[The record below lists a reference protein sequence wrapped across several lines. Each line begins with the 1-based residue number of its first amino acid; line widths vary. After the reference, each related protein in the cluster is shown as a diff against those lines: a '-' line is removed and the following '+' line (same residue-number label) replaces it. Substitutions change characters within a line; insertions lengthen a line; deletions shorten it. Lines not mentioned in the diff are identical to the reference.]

1 MRANRYLNVV
11 LTVIAIELGWI
22 GLNHMGTPVSAQQT
36 AQPVV
41 ITGVQMPQSD
51 TLPMNMLP
59 VTVRGVE
66 LRNRNE
72 FMPIG
77 LYGQVEQVPGR
88 ERFQPIDIRT
98 PVPIKVEAD
107 RPLRIAEPVTVRIP
121 VTVSK
126 EFAK

>member
-22 GLNHMGTPVSAQQT
+22 GFSRVGTPVSAQQT

-41 ITGVQMPQSD
+41 ITGVQMPEGD
-51 TLPMNMLP
+51 MLP
-59 VTVRGVE
+59 VTVRGVD

-72 FMPIG
+72 FLPVG
-77 LYGQVEQVPGR
+77 LYGQVGQVPGPG
-88 ERFQPIDIRT
+88 RFEPIDIRT
-98 PVPIKVEAD
+98 RVPIKVDVD
-107 RPLRIAEPVTVRIP
+107 RPLRLVEPVTVRIP
-121 VTVSK
+121 VTSSR

>member
-22 GLNHMGTPVSAQQT
+22 GLTHLGTPVSAQQT

-41 ITGVQMPQSD
+41 ITGVQMPQ
-51 TLPMNMLP
+51 TEMLP
-59 VTVRGVE
+59 VTVRGVDF
-66 LRNRNE
+66 RNRNE

-88 ERFQPIDIRT
+88 ERFAAIDIRT
-98 PVPIKVEAD
+98 PVPIKIEAD

-121 VTVSK
+121 VTMSK

>member
-22 GLNHMGTPVSAQQT
+22 GLNHAGTPVSAQQP

-41 ITGVQMPQSD
+41 ITGVQMPETD
-51 TLPMNMLP
+51 MLP
-59 VTVRGVE
+59 VTVRGVD

-72 FMPIG
+72 FLPVG
-77 LYGQVEQVPGR
+77 LYGQVEQVPGAG
-88 ERFQPIDIRT
+88 RFEPIDIRT
-98 PVPIKVEAD
+98 PLPIKVEVD
-107 RPLRIAEPVTVRIP
+107 RPIRLVEPVTVRIP
-121 VTVSK
+121 VTSSS

>member
-1 MRANRYLNVV
+1 MMRANRYLNVV

-22 GLNHMGTPVSAQQT
+22 GLTHLGTPVSAQQT

-41 ITGVQMPQSD
+41 ITGVQMPQ
-51 TLPMNMLP
+51 TEMLP
-59 VTVRGVE
+59 VTVRGVDF
-66 LRNRNE
+66 RNRNE

-88 ERFQPIDIRT
+88 ERFAAIDIRT
-98 PVPIKVEAD
+98 PVPIKIEAD